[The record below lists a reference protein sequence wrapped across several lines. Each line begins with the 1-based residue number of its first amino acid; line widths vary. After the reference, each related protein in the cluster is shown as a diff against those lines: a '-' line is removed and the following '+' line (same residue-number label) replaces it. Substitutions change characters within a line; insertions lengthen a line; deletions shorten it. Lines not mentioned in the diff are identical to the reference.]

1 MLSRPSMIRSGIL
14 VAAVCIASSASATD
28 PKNYPGALCV
38 SATRGAFP
46 LYTAQG
52 SVENPTQAAA
62 MSISGGAQAPSAAT
76 RLADGAARHRRRPSP
91 RRRSCVDRSCSGKR
105 TWSPS

>member
-52 SVENPTQAAA
+52 SVENPTQAA